1 MEEPAKAPTYQQLY
15 SKYQKS
21 FLSTNVSLN
30 ASFYIE
36 KQKMIERFNRYSK
49 HEVSNHLRHFVTGEK
64 FWKTM
69 SNALIAHD
77 RILKQQTVDLV
88 LCDHFLEG
96 AYVAKDNKIL
106 LCHNALVRKRDF
118 DNALK
123 RMLIKMYDQARTD
136 NYKCDNCKHL
146 ACTEVRAAL
155 FHSQCNPKER
165 SRMKLMKNSTRAKDK
180 LLANEFCVRELAIE
194 HLKEKSKCAEKA
206 DRYVDYVFEKCKND
220 TAPINSSR
228 SDKLRSLVD
237 IM

>member
-1 MEEPAKAPTYQQLY
+1 
-15 SKYQKS
+15 
-21 FLSTNVSLN
+21 
-30 ASFYIE
+30 
-36 KQKMIERFNRYSK
+36 MIERYNKYSK
-49 HEVSNHLRHFVTGEK
+49 FEVGNHLRRFITSDK
-64 FWKTM
+64 FWTTM
-69 SNALIAHD
+69 SNSLIAYD
-77 RILKQQTVDLV
+77 KVLKQQSVELV

-96 AYVAKDNKIL
+96 AYIPAENKIM
-106 LCHNALVRKRDF
+106 LCTNALLRRKDF

-123 RMLIKMYDQARTD
+123 RMLIKMYDQSRSE

-165 SRMKLMKNSTRAKDK
+165 KRMQVLKQSSSAKEKLI
-180 LLANEFCVRELAIE
+180 ANEFCIREIAIE

-228 SDKLRSLVD
+228 ANKLRSLTS

>member
-1 MEEPAKAPTYQQLY
+1 
-15 SKYQKS
+15 
-21 FLSTNVSLN
+21 VSLN

-36 KQKMIERFNRYSK
+36 RQKMIERFNRYAK
-49 HEVSNHLRHFVTGEK
+49 YEATNHLRRFMQADK
-64 FWKTM
+64 FWTTM

-96 AYVAKDNKIL
+96 AYIPADNKIM
-106 LCHNALVRKRDF
+106 LCSNVLVKRRDF
-118 DNALK
+118 DNAMK
-123 RMLIKMYDQARTD
+123 RMLIKMYDHARSE
-136 NYKCDNCKHL
+136 NYKSDNCKHL

-165 SRMKLMKNSTRAKDK
+165 SRMKLLKNSSKAKEK

-194 HLKEKSKCAEKA
+194 HLKERSKCEPKA
-206 DRYVDYVFEKCKND
+206 DRYVDYIFEKCKND

-228 SDKLRSLVD
+228 ANKLRSLTQ

>member
-1 MEEPAKAPTYQQLY
+1 
-15 SKYQKS
+15 
-21 FLSTNVSLN
+21 VSLN

-36 KQKMIERFNRYSK
+36 RQKMIERFNRYAK
-49 HEVSNHLRHFVTGEK
+49 YEATNHLRRFMQADK
-64 FWKTM
+64 FWTTM

-88 LCDHFLEG
+88 LCDHFMEG
-96 AYVAKDNKIL
+96 AYIPADNKIM
-106 LCHNALVRKRDF
+106 LCSNVLVKRRDF
-118 DNALK
+118 DNAMK
-123 RMLIKMYDQARTD
+123 RMLIKMYDHARSD
-136 NYKCDNCKHL
+136 NYKPDNCKHL

-165 SRMKLMKNSTRAKDK
+165 SRMKLLKNSSKAKEK

-194 HLKEKSKCAEKA
+194 HLKERSKCEPKA
-206 DRYVDYVFEKCKND
+206 DRYVDYIFEKCKND

-228 SDKLRSLVD
+228 ANKLRSLTQ